1 MVESF
6 GLMMHRNDAW
16 PATRVAALQSNRRAF
31 TPPSARNSVL
41 FFEKS
46 PGTDGRTKAS
56 APGLRSRDGADPEA
70 GLDMGKIA
78 HVTSLADPAR
88 LVKHDGIV
96 QPPT

>member
-1 MVESF
+1 VAGHTRGGPSIE
-6 GLMMHRNDAW
+6 
-16 PATRVAALQSNRRAF
+16 PTRVRTAF
-31 TPPSARNSVL
+31 GSKFSSV
-41 FFEKS
+41 FEKS

-70 GLDMGKIA
+70 GLDMGKGA